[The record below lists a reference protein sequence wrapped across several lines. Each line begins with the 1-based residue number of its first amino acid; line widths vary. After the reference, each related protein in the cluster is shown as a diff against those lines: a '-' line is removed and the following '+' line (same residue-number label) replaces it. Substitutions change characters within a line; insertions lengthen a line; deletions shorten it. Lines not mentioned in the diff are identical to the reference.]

1 MDYRLYLVT
10 DDKIANNELY
20 DIVRSGVKGGV
31 TIVQLREKTADGQLF
46 YEKAK
51 TLQSI
56 LKPLDIPLIINDRVD
71 IALAVGAAGVHV
83 GQDDLPCAVVRK
95 IVPDDM
101 VVGISVSNVE
111 EAKLAQEQGANYV
124 GIGSVFPTASKS
136 DADLLAPGMLEEIIA
151 AIDIPAVAIGG
162 IQLENI
168 KMLKNRGLAGV
179 SVVSAISKSKNPEK
193 SARDLLE
200 LFL

>member
-83 GQDDLPCAVVRK
+83 GQDDLRCDVVRK

-124 GIGSVFPTASKS
+124 GIGSVFPTTSKS

-193 SARDLLE
+193 SARDLLQ